1 MVEIVSQ
8 KPKIS
13 IPAWQWPLWVA
24 IALFLLTVAAFAG
37 LNIYLSQIRAEV
49 ENISNQIKIE
59 AAKVS
64 PKDAE
69 AIARLN
75 DSLGNF
81 NKLILEHISF
91 AKVLDTIGAVTY
103 QKVVFTD
110 FASDR
115 EKNSVQLK
123 GIAQNYT
130 ALAKQIVALRKN
142 ENIKGLAIKGIGFG
156 DKGLSFDIMAEVD
169 PKLFIK

>member
-1 MVEIVSQ
+1 
-8 KPKIS
+8 
-13 IPAWQWPLWVA
+13 
-24 IALFLLTVAAFAG
+24 
-37 LNIYLSQIRAEV
+37 
-49 ENISNQIKIE
+49 
-59 AAKVS
+59 
-64 PKDAE
+64 AE

>member
-13 IPAWQWPLWVA
+13 IPAWQWPLWVS
-24 IALFLLTVAAFAG
+24 IALFLLSVGAFAG
-37 LNIYLSQIRAEV
+37 LNIYLSQIRAGAED
-49 ENISNQIKIE
+49 IGKQIKVE

-81 NKLILEHISF
+81 NKLILEHVSF
-91 AKVLDTIGAVTY
+91 AKVLDTVGSLTY
-103 QKVVFTD
+103 QKVTFTD

-115 EKNSVQLK
+115 EKNSIQLK

-142 ENIKGLAIKGIGFG
+142 ENIKGLSIKGISFS
-156 DKGLSFDIMAEVD
+156 DKGLSFDIVAEVD
-169 PKLFIK
+169 PKLFMK